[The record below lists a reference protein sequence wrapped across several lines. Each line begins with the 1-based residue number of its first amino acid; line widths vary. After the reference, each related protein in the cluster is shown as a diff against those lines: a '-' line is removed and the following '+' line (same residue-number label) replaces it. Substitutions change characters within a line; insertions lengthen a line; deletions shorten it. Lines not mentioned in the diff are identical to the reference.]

1 MPTSKINDN
10 KNRMEVRLT
19 GSLFMNGNDWVAYS
33 PELNVSS
40 FGNTQKEAKA
50 ALNEALQ
57 LFLEDITERVTM
69 YEALKELG
77 WNISSDK
84 ITQSSVPIPS
94 LESIK
99 KFSNSFKLYEQS
111 TFLNLV

>member
-1 MPTSKINDN
+1 MSNAKISDS
-10 KNRMEVRLT
+10 KNRIEVMLT
-19 GSLFMNGNDWVAYS
+19 GTLFKDGNYWVAYC

-57 LFLEDITERVTM
+57 LFLEDITDRGTM

-84 ITQSSVPIPS
+84 KSILFTPSSALIPA
-94 LESIK
+94 
-99 KFSNSFKLYEQS
+99 S
-111 TFLNLV
+111 TTTYLS

>member
-1 MPTSKINDN
+1 MSNAKISDS
-10 KNRMEVRLT
+10 KNRIEVMLT
-19 GSLFMNGNDWVAYS
+19 GTLFKDGNYWVAYS

-57 LFLEDITERVTM
+57 LFLEDITERGTM

-99 KFSNSFKLYEQS
+99 KFSNSFKLYEQA